1 MWRVLGQMWARPTP
15 AGDGDALRRDHC
27 EPCAKARRGARRPIE
42 AAHRECTGKFAC
54 RRSVALRHDM
64 ARASSAGCHALVQAT
79 SAQTS
84 KVRTLVTRWSEFM
97 ARFEEFKERC
107 FLAHAAVQSTGPHG
121 PSAPL
126 RPDAICL
133 FRTESWGAQR
143 PDTARSQASTVC
155 DADNHWSM
163 RQARTRT
170 RELLLCV
177 VCQRVWNGFTLYA
190 VCPPPAPSHGRRPNC
205 VALC

>member
-1 MWRVLGQMWARPTP
+1 
-15 AGDGDALRRDHC
+15 
-27 EPCAKARRGARRPIE
+27 
-42 AAHRECTGKFAC
+42 
-54 RRSVALRHDM
+54 
-64 ARASSAGCHALVQAT
+64 
-79 SAQTS
+79 
-84 KVRTLVTRWSEFM
+84 M

-107 FLAHAAVQSTGPHG
+107 FLAHAAVQRTGSHG

-177 VCQRVWNGFTLYA
+177 VCQRVWNWFTLYA